1 MAISDTQKADILKV
15 VAGLFNA
22 APGGIYLTDLANFVS
37 SGGTIQQLSNALA
50 ANPIF
55 TTNILAGKV
64 TVEDQVDILMNHFGV
79 TADSDPASAG
89 SQAHDYFQARL
100 EAGDGFGDIVYNAIT
115 FLSTTTDASFLEAKT
130 LLDNKV
136 KVADAFS
143 KVSTS
148 TDFATLQ
155 QTLSKVTGTAPY
167 TTEDVQAILDGS
179 GGIGKSFTLTVN
191 QDSGAAF
198 VGTAGVDI
206 FEAAAQN
213 VSGTLTNTLQSVDSI
228 DGGAGIDSLN
238 ATLAQAVTVAPTIKN
253 IEKINVRFADGG
265 AKLDLGNTTGA
276 TTVTVADSTTAG
288 AVNNIGDIA
297 SLAIKN
303 QKQDVNIGGTAGT
316 ATTLALDLNTVGA
329 DGAANTLDL
338 GVDNASKATT
348 ANITANNAYVNVN
361 STNADVFKTATIA
374 ATGTNVLTFTDSAAT
389 LTSVTITG
397 GGSVDL
403 TGVALAAVT
412 TFDASG
418 STGAIA
424 AELTQAAKA
433 VTITTGGG
441 DDVIDGDA
449 IATAGSSANLG
460 GGNDTLFVG
469 ANLAAF
475 DKGANGGDGTDI
487 INITDGSTLTS
498 TTAKYITNFE
508 TLDVSGA
515 AASDYDVSLN
525 SFATVQIDEAIAG
538 ALAGDINFKN
548 APDTFVLNIA
558 SEGATNANFDIA
570 KNITVTGKDYTGT
583 TAKGTAESF
592 TLVATINDGNKDNA
606 ADGDINAQT
615 VTVAGVENLTIQA
628 KVGTLDGGSDALK
641 ASKSTLTAKVVATEA
656 ETLTITGDASVDL
669 SSVTTIGAV
678 TKVNASGSTGNI
690 KIDFSTHAK
699 SVAYTGSDG
708 VDTYTAGTK
717 GDIIYT
723 GKGADVVTLDAKAG
737 AAGAVRDT
745 FVLKAATDS
754 KITDTSKDAKIT
766 LGADTG
772 FDVVTNFDSVGD
784 PTPVANTSDRL
795 DLTNF
800 GFSGTQRAVVDVSG
814 SVDGTTDLTS
824 ITDLFDSPAGDRGV
838 AYTSFGGN
846 SYVFVDA
853 NKDGNFT
860 AADDLV
866 IELAGVTSVS
876 ETMINF

>member
-22 APGGIYLTDLANFVS
+22 APGGVYLTELANFVS
-37 SGGTIQQLSNALA
+37 SGGTIQQLSNGLA
-50 ANPIF
+50 TNPIF

-64 TVEDQVDILMNHFGV
+64 TIEDQVDVLMNHFGV
-79 TADSDPASAG
+79 TADSVAGSAG
-89 SQAHDYFQARL
+89 SQAHDYFHARL
-100 EAGDGFGDIVYNAIT
+100 EAGDGFGDIVYDAIT
-115 FLSTTTDASFLEAKT
+115 FLSTTTDAAFAEAKT
-130 LLDNKV
+130 LLENKV

-148 TDFATLQ
+148 TDFSTLQ

-167 TTEDVQAILDGS
+167 TAEDVQAILDGS
-179 GGIGKSFTLTVN
+179 GGIGKSFSLTVN

-238 ATLAQAVTVAPTIKN
+238 ATLAQAGAVAATIKN

-265 AKLDLGNTTGA
+265 AKLDLANTTGA

-303 QKQDVNIGGTAGT
+303 QKQNVNIGGTAGT
-316 ATTLALDLNTVGA
+316 ATTVALDLNTVGT
-329 DGAANTLDL
+329 DAAAITLDL

-348 ANITANNAYVNVN
+348 ANITANNAYVDIN
-361 STNADVFKTATIA
+361 STNADVFKTASIA
-374 ATGTNVLTFTDSAAT
+374 ATGTNVLTFADSAAT
-389 LTSVTITG
+389 LTGVTITG
-397 GGSVDL
+397 SGAVDL
-403 TGVALAAVT
+403 TGAALAAVT

-418 STGAIA
+418 STGAVS

-508 TLDVSGA
+508 TLDVSGGTG
-515 AASDYDVSLN
+515 DYDVSLN

-538 ALAGDINFKN
+538 ALAGDVNFTN

-558 SEGATNANFDIA
+558 SEAATDANFDIA
-570 KNITVTGKDYTGT
+570 KNITVTGKDYAGT

-641 ASKSTLTAKVVATEA
+641 ASKSTLTAKIVAADA

-669 SSVTTIGAV
+669 TSVTTIGAV
-678 TKVNASGSTGNI
+678 TKVNASGSTGNV

-723 GKGADVVTLDAKAG
+723 GKGADVVALDAKAG

-846 SYVFVDA
+846 SYVFVDV

-866 IELAGVTSVS
+866 VELAGVTSVS

>member
-1 MAISDTQKADILKV
+1 MVISDTQKADILKV

-22 APGGIYLTDLANFVS
+22 APGGVYLTELANFVS
-37 SGGTIQQLSNALA
+37 SGGTIQQLSNGLA
-50 ANPIF
+50 TNPIF

-64 TVEDQVDILMNHFGV
+64 TIEDQVDVLMNHFGV
-79 TADSDPASAG
+79 TEDSVAGSAG
-89 SQAHDYFQARL
+89 SQAHDYFHARL
-100 EAGDGFGDIVYNAIT
+100 EAGDGFGDIVYDAIT
-115 FLSTTTDASFLEAKT
+115 FLSTTTDAAFAEAKT
-130 LLDNKV
+130 LLENKV

-148 TDFATLQ
+148 TDFSTLQ

-167 TTEDVQAILDGS
+167 TAEDVQAILDGS
-179 GGIGKSFTLTVN
+179 GGIGKSFSLTVN

-238 ATLAQAVTVAPTIKN
+238 ATLAQAVTVAATIKN

-265 AKLDLGNTTGA
+265 AKLDLANTTGA
-276 TTVTVADSTTAG
+276 TTVTVADSTTVG

-303 QKQDVNIGGTAGT
+303 QKQNVNIGGTAGT
-316 ATTLALDLNTVGA
+316 ATTVALDLNTVGT
-329 DGAANTLDL
+329 DAAAITLDL

-348 ANITANNAYVNVN
+348 ANITANNAYVNVD
-361 STNADVFKTATIA
+361 STNADVFKTASIA

-389 LTSVTITG
+389 LTGITITG
-397 GGSVDL
+397 SGSVDL
-403 TGVALAAVT
+403 TGAALAAVT

-418 STGAIA
+418 STGAVS

-449 IATAGSSANLG
+449 IATPGSSANLG

-508 TLDVSGA
+508 TLDVSGGTG
-515 AASDYDVSLN
+515 DYDVSLN

-538 ALAGDINFKN
+538 ALAGDIDFKN

-558 SEGATNANFDIA
+558 SEAATNANFDIA
-570 KNITVTGKDYTGT
+570 KNITVTGKDYAGT

-641 ASKSTLTAKVVATEA
+641 ASKSTLTAKIVAADA

-669 SSVTTIGAV
+669 TSVTTIGAV
-678 TKVNASGSTGNI
+678 TKVNASGSTGNV

-723 GKGADVVTLDAKAG
+723 GKGADVVALDAKAG

-824 ITDLFDSPAGDRGV
+824 IADLFDSPAGDRGV

-846 SYVFVDA
+846 SYVFVDV

-866 IELAGVTSVS
+866 VELAGVTSVS

>member
-22 APGGIYLTDLANFVS
+22 APGGVYLTELANFVS
-37 SGGTIQQLSNALA
+37 SGGTIQQLSNGLA
-50 ANPIF
+50 TNPIF

-64 TVEDQVDILMNHFGV
+64 TIEDQVDVLMNHFGV
-79 TADSDPASAG
+79 TADSVAGSAG
-89 SQAHDYFQARL
+89 SQAHDYFHARL
-100 EAGDGFGDIVYNAIT
+100 EAGDGFGDIVYDAIT
-115 FLSTTTDASFLEAKT
+115 FLSTTTDAAFAEAKT
-130 LLDNKV
+130 LLENKV

-148 TDFATLQ
+148 TDFSTLQ

-167 TTEDVQAILDGS
+167 TAEDVQAILDGS
-179 GGIGKSFTLTVN
+179 GGIGKSFSLTVN

-238 ATLAQAVTVAPTIKN
+238 ATLAQAGAVAATIKN

-265 AKLDLGNTTGA
+265 AKLDLANTTGA
-276 TTVTVADSTTAG
+276 TTVTVADSTTVG

-303 QKQDVNIGGTAGT
+303 QKQNVNIGGTAGT
-316 ATTLALDLNTVGA
+316 ATTVALDLNTVGT
-329 DGAANTLDL
+329 DAAAITLDL

-348 ANITANNAYVNVN
+348 ANITANNAYVNVD
-361 STNADVFKTATIA
+361 STNADVFKTASIA

-389 LTSVTITG
+389 LTGITITG
-397 GGSVDL
+397 SGSVDL
-403 TGVALAAVT
+403 TGAALAAVT

-418 STGAIA
+418 STGAVS

-508 TLDVSGA
+508 TLDVSGGTG
-515 AASDYDVSLN
+515 DYDVSLN

-538 ALAGDINFKN
+538 ALAGDVNFTN

-558 SEGATNANFDIA
+558 SEAATDANFDIA
-570 KNITVTGKDYTGT
+570 KNITVTGKDYAGT

-641 ASKSTLTAKVVATEA
+641 ASKSTLTAKIVATEA

-669 SSVTTIGAV
+669 TSVTTIGAV
-678 TKVNASGSTGNI
+678 TKVNASGSTGNV

-723 GKGADVVTLDAKAG
+723 GKGADVVALDAKAG

-824 ITDLFDSPAGDRGV
+824 IADLFDSPAGDRGV

-846 SYVFVDA
+846 SYVFVDV

-866 IELAGVTSVS
+866 VELAGVTSVS